1 VLPKGAQKVADAS
14 PVPPNGGV
22 DAITFSDAQRVNG
35 TGFLCGEGC
44 VDLPKP
50 ALNNACI
57 REQGSGL
64 GMQLAQR
71 VERRFLGQK
80 TKEIAKS
87 PTVSAQEVERGQG
100 CRTRRA
106 TVIGA
111 RGVFH

>member
-1 VLPKGAQKVADAS
+1 M
-14 PVPPNGGV
+14 
-22 DAITFSDAQRVNG
+22 
-35 TGFLCGEGC
+35 
-44 VDLPKP
+44 DLPKP
-50 ALNNACI
+50 ALNNASI

-71 VERRFLGQK
+71 VERSFLSQK
-80 TKEIAKS
+80 AKEIAKS
-87 PTVSAQEVERGQG
+87 PTVSAQEVEHGQS